1 MEKFNDFL
9 VLLDANLSGSW
20 WFPALLIGTGI
31 FFTIYLGLPQFRYFK
46 SALKIVSGKTK
57 SSDSEGETTGFQALT
72 TAMSGAVGTGNIGG
86 VALAIWTGGPAAIFW
101 MWITAIFGMTT
112 KFVEVTL
119 GHKYRTKLSDGSISG
134 GPMYY
139 IEQGLNMKWVAILF
153 AFLMM
158 ITAIGSG
165 NMPQIN
171 NIALVMNTEFSVP
184 KLFTGLFLGGLLW
197 IIIIG
202 GIKRIASVAS
212 KIIPIMGL
220 IYFGGALIIL
230 IENYQNVIPSFQA
243 IFAQVF
249 TGSAA
254 VGGFLGASFAMS
266 LKYGVARGLY
276 SNEAGQGSSPI
287 AHASSKNKS
296 IDQGVVS
303 ILEPFIDTIVVCSV
317 TALVILSSGVWTQK
331 FDTQFSKTDMVVL
344 DGIYSDDKND
354 DGNYVF
360 PEDIN
365 ELTNY
370 VQGIESNIR
379 NYSGTLNVKEGK
391 IVEKNITIIHLR
403 SIAEDV
409 VFHTPETSDDDETK
423 LSGHLIIKNGKVDKA
438 ISYTYD
444 SKNKSFRT
452 LDPQSGVKDAES
464 GKIMYELILNNG
476 LLLDQLIK
484 EVESKISL
492 EENNPERDASI
503 LRMLLAEKDELL
515 EKRETNLD
523 KEKSFIFNEIVE
535 GRSLVSS
542 AELTAKAFSNG
553 IMGEYGGKL
562 VAIALLLFAFST
574 AITWCYYGDRSTA
587 YIFGE
592 KGVVWYRN
600 FYVLCFIL
608 AAVIDTTV
616 VWNIAYVV
624 VALVS
629 IPNLIA
635 MFVLRKEMKLLSD
648 DFKVK

>member
-1 MEKFNDFL
+1 MEQFNSFL
-9 VLLDANLSGSW
+9 VLLDSNLSGSW
-20 WFPALLIGTGI
+20 WFPALLIGTGVY
-31 FFTIYLGLPQFRYFK
+31 FTIYLGFPQFKYFK
-46 SALKIVSGKTK
+46 SAFNIVSGKANNTET
-57 SSDSEGETTGFQALT
+57 DGETTGFQALT

-119 GHKYRTKLSDGSISG
+119 GHKYRTKLKDGSISG

-171 NIALVMNTEFSVP
+171 NIALVMNTEFAVP
-184 KLFTGLFLGGLLW
+184 KLFTGLFLGTLLW

-230 IENYQNVIPSFQA
+230 IENYQNIIPSFNA

-254 VGGFLGASFAMS
+254 MGGFLGASFAMS

-303 ILEPFIDTIVVCSV
+303 ILEPFIDTLVVCTV
-317 TALVILSSGVWTQK
+317 TALVILSSNVWTEK
-331 FDTQFSKTDMVVL
+331 FDTNFSKTDMIVL
-344 DGIYSDDKND
+344 NGSYSDKLN
-354 DGNYVF
+354 
-360 PEDIN
+360 EDNSFVYPNQIN
-365 ELTNY
+365 ELTKY
-370 VQGIESNIR
+370 VQNIDSSVEEF
-379 NYSGTLNVKEGK
+379 NGLLNVEDGK
-391 IVEKNITIIHLR
+391 ILNNNITVIHLR
-403 SIAEDV
+403 SIAEDIV
-409 VFHTPETSDDDETK
+409 VRDANKNLFNGSINID
-423 LSGHLIIKNGKVDKA
+423 NGKA
-438 ISYTYD
+438 
-444 SKNKSFRT
+444 
-452 LDPQSGVKDAES
+452 KDAVTFE
-464 GKIMYELILNNG
+464 GK
-476 LLLDQLIK
+476 
-484 EVESKISL
+484 
-492 EENNPERDASI
+492 
-503 LRMLLAEKDELL
+503 
-515 EKRETNLD
+515 
-523 KEKSFIFNEIVE
+523 
-535 GRSLVSS
+535 SLVSS

-553 IMGEYGGKL
+553 ILGDYGGKL

-592 KGVVWYRN
+592 KGVIWYRN

-648 DFKVK
+648 EFITK

>member
-1 MEKFNDFL
+1 MTQFNDFL
-9 VLLDANLSGSW
+9 LLLDSNLSGSW
-20 WFPALLIGTGI
+20 WFPILLVGTGI
-31 FFTIYLGLPQFRYFK
+31 FFTVYLGFPQFRFFGK
-46 SALKIVSGKTK
+46 AWKLVSGKNNK
-57 SSDSEGETTGFQALT
+57 SDEEGETTGFEALT

-112 KFVEVTL
+112 KFVEVTM
-119 GHKYRTKLSDGSISG
+119 GHKYRTKLDDGSISG

-139 IEQGLNMKWVAILF
+139 IEHALNMKWAGILF

-184 KLFTGLFLGGLLW
+184 KLFTGLFLGALLW
-197 IIIIG
+197 VIIIG

-230 IENYQNVIPSFQA
+230 IENYQNIIPSFNA
-243 IFAQVF
+243 IFSQVF

-287 AHASSKNKS
+287 AHASSKNTS

-317 TALVILSSGVWTQK
+317 TALVILSSGVWTEK
-331 FDTQFSKTDMVVL
+331 FDTTFSKTDMVIL
-344 DGIYSDDKND
+344 EGIYSDQENI
-354 DGNYVF
+354 DGTYIYPDHMNQ
-360 PEDIN
+360 
-365 ELTNY
+365 LTRY
-370 VQGIESNIR
+370 VQSIESDVNEFSGIINIED
-379 NYSGTLNVKEGK
+379 GKLLNT
-391 IVEKNITIIHLR
+391 NITVLHSR
-403 SIAEDV
+403 SIAENV
-409 VFHTPETSDDDETK
+409 VVKNNSDK
-423 LSGHLIIKNGKVDKA
+423 NLYSGSLNVLNGKV
-438 ISYTYD
+438 IEPV
-444 SKNKSFRT
+444 
-452 LDPQSGVKDAES
+452 LIE
-464 GKIMYELILNNG
+464 GK
-476 LLLDQLIK
+476 
-484 EVESKISL
+484 
-492 EENNPERDASI
+492 
-503 LRMLLAEKDELL
+503 
-515 EKRETNLD
+515 
-523 KEKSFIFNEIVE
+523 
-535 GRSLVSS
+535 SLVSS
-542 AELTAKAFSNG
+542 AELTAKAFSQG
-553 IMGEYGGKL
+553 TFGDYGGKL

-592 KGVVWYRN
+592 RGVFWYRN

-608 AAVIDTTV
+608 AAVIDTTI

-635 MFVLRKEMKLLSD
+635 LFVLRNEMKNLTNE
-648 DFKVK
+648 FIKEN

>member
-1 MEKFNDFL
+1 MDQFNEFL
-9 VLLDANLSGSW
+9 ILLDSNLSGSW
-20 WFPALLIGTGI
+20 WFPILLVGTGI
-31 FFTIYLGLPQFRYFK
+31 FFTVYLGFPQFKFFGK
-46 SALKIVSGKTK
+46 AWHLVSGKNKKT
-57 SSDSEGETTGFQALT
+57 DSEGETTAFEALT

-112 KFVEVTL
+112 KFVEVTM
-119 GHKYRTKLSDGSISG
+119 GHKYRTKLADGSISG

-139 IEQGLNMKWVAILF
+139 IESALNMKWAGILF

-184 KLFTGLFLGGLLW
+184 KLFTGLFLGTLLW

-230 IENYQNVIPSFQA
+230 TENYQNIIPSFNA
-243 IFAQVF
+243 IFSQVF

-331 FDTQFSKTDMVVL
+331 FDTTFAKTDMVIL
-344 DGIYSDDKND
+344 DGIYSDEKNS
-354 DGNYVF
+354 DGSYVY
-360 PEDIN
+360 PDHIS

-370 VQGIESNIR
+370 VQSIESN
-379 NYSGTLNVKEGK
+379 VKEYNGT
-391 IVEKNITIIHLR
+391 IFIEDGRIYDPNITILHSR
-403 SIAEDV
+403 SIAEDIEV
-409 VFHTPETSDDDETK
+409 VNAD
-423 LSGHLIIKNGKVDKA
+423 
-438 ISYTYD
+438 
-444 SKNKSFRT
+444 KNKY
-452 LDPQSGVKDAES
+452 SGSLNIID
-464 GKIMYELILNNG
+464 GKI
-476 LLLDQLIK
+476 
-484 EVESKISL
+484 L
-492 EENNPERDASI
+492 EPVT
-503 LRMLLAEKDELL
+503 LRGK
-515 EKRETNLD
+515 
-523 KEKSFIFNEIVE
+523 
-535 GRSLVSS
+535 SLVSS
-542 AELTAKAFSNG
+542 AELTAKAFSQG
-553 IMGEYGGKL
+553 IFGEYGGKL

-592 KGVVWYRN
+592 RGVFWYRN

-608 AAVIDTTV
+608 AAVIDTTI

-635 MFVLRKEMKLLSD
+635 LFVLRNEMKDLTNE
-648 DFKVK
+648 FIKEN

>member
-1 MEKFNDFL
+1 MTQFNDFL
-9 VLLDANLSGSW
+9 LLLDSNLSGSW
-20 WFPALLIGTGI
+20 WFPILLVGTGI
-31 FFTIYLGLPQFRYFK
+31 FFTIYLGFPQFRFFGK
-46 SALKIVSGKTK
+46 AWKLVSGKNNK
-57 SSDSEGETTGFQALT
+57 SDEEGETTGFEALT

-112 KFVEVTL
+112 KFVEVTM
-119 GHKYRTKLSDGSISG
+119 GHKYRTKLDDGSISG

-139 IEQGLNMKWVAILF
+139 IEHALNMKWAGILF

-184 KLFTGLFLGGLLW
+184 KLFTGLFLGALLW
-197 IIIIG
+197 VIIIG

-230 IENYQNVIPSFQA
+230 IENYQNIIPSFNV
-243 IFAQVF
+243 IFSQVF

-287 AHASSKNKS
+287 AHASSKNTS

-317 TALVILSSGVWTQK
+317 TALVILSSGVWTEK
-331 FDTQFSKTDMVVL
+331 FDTTFSKTDMVIL
-344 DGIYSDDKND
+344 EGTYSDQENI
-354 DGNYVF
+354 DGTYIYPDHMNQ
-360 PEDIN
+360 
-365 ELTNY
+365 LTRY
-370 VQGIESNIR
+370 VQSIESDVNEFSGIINIED
-379 NYSGTLNVKEGK
+379 GKLLNT
-391 IVEKNITIIHLR
+391 NITVLHSR
-403 SIAEDV
+403 SIAENV
-409 VFHTPETSDDDETK
+409 VVKNNSDK
-423 LSGHLIIKNGKVDKA
+423 NLYSGSLNVLNGKV
-438 ISYTYD
+438 IEPV
-444 SKNKSFRT
+444 
-452 LDPQSGVKDAES
+452 LIE
-464 GKIMYELILNNG
+464 GK
-476 LLLDQLIK
+476 
-484 EVESKISL
+484 
-492 EENNPERDASI
+492 
-503 LRMLLAEKDELL
+503 
-515 EKRETNLD
+515 
-523 KEKSFIFNEIVE
+523 
-535 GRSLVSS
+535 SLVSS
-542 AELTAKAFSNG
+542 AELTAKAFSQG
-553 IMGEYGGKL
+553 TFGDYGGKL

-592 KGVVWYRN
+592 RGVFWYRN

-608 AAVIDTTV
+608 AAVIDTTI

-635 MFVLRKEMKLLSD
+635 LFVLRNEMKNLTNE
-648 DFKVK
+648 FIKEN

>member
-1 MEKFNDFL
+1 MNQFNDFL
-9 VLLDANLSGSW
+9 ILLDSNLSGSW

-31 FFTIYLGLPQFRYFK
+31 FFTIYLRFPQFRYFK
-46 SALKIVSGKTK
+46 SAIKIVSGKNRNTD
-57 SSDSEGETTGFQALT
+57 SDGETTGFQALT
-72 TAMSGAVGTGNIGG
+72 TAMSGAIGTGNIGG

-112 KFVEVTL
+112 KYVEVTL
-119 GHKYRTKLSDGSISG
+119 GHKYRTKLNDGSISG

-139 IEQGLNMKWVAILF
+139 IEQGLKMKWVAILF

-171 NIALVMNTEFSVP
+171 NIALVMDSEFSVP
-184 KLFTGLFLGGLLW
+184 KLFTGLFLGALLW

-220 IYFGGALIIL
+220 IYLGGAVIIL
-230 IENYQNVIPSFQA
+230 IENYQNIIPSFNA

-287 AHASSKNKS
+287 AHASSKNTS

-331 FDTQFSKTDMVVL
+331 FETTFSNTDMVILEGV
-344 DGIYSDDKND
+344 YSDQKNP
-354 DGNYVF
+354 DGSYVY
-360 PEDIN
+360 PDHIV
-365 ELTNY
+365 ELTKY
-370 VQGIESNIR
+370 VQSMNSEVNEFSGLISIVDGRLISSNITVINAR
-379 NYSGTLNVKEGK
+379 SIAESIIVTTKNNDNDKPNNLYTGNINVINGK
-391 IVEKNITIIHLR
+391 IVE
-403 SIAEDV
+403 S
-409 VFHTPETSDDDETK
+409 
-423 LSGHLIIKNGKVDKA
+423 LIFKGK
-438 ISYTYD
+438 
-444 SKNKSFRT
+444 
-452 LDPQSGVKDAES
+452 
-464 GKIMYELILNNG
+464 
-476 LLLDQLIK
+476 
-484 EVESKISL
+484 
-492 EENNPERDASI
+492 
-503 LRMLLAEKDELL
+503 
-515 EKRETNLD
+515 
-523 KEKSFIFNEIVE
+523 
-535 GRSLVSS
+535 SLVSS
-542 AELTAKAFSNG
+542 AELTAKAFSQG
-553 IMGEYGGKL
+553 ILGQFGGKL

-592 KGVVWYRN
+592 KGVFWYRN
-600 FYVLCFIL
+600 FYVICFVL

-635 MFVLRKEMKLLSD
+635 LFVLRKEMKNLSD
-648 DFKVK
+648 SFLK

>member
-1 MEKFNDFL
+1 MEQFNSFL
-9 VLLDANLSGSW
+9 VLLDSNLSGSW
-20 WFPALLIGTGI
+20 WFPALLIGTGVY
-31 FFTIYLGLPQFRYFK
+31 FTIYLGFPQFKYFK
-46 SALKIVSGKTK
+46 SAFNIVSGKANNTET
-57 SSDSEGETTGFQALT
+57 DGETTGFQALT

-119 GHKYRTKLSDGSISG
+119 GHKYRTKLKDGSISG

-171 NIALVMNTEFSVP
+171 NIALVMNTEFAVP
-184 KLFTGLFLGGLLW
+184 KLFTGLFLGTLLW

-230 IENYQNVIPSFQA
+230 IENYQNIIPSFNA

-254 VGGFLGASFAMS
+254 MGGFLGASFAMS

-303 ILEPFIDTIVVCSV
+303 ILEPFIDTLVVCTV
-317 TALVILSSGVWTQK
+317 TALVILSSNVWTEK
-331 FDTQFSKTDMVVL
+331 FDTNFSKTDMIVL
-344 DGIYSDDKND
+344 NGSYSDKLN
-354 DGNYVF
+354 
-360 PEDIN
+360 EDNSFVYPDQIN
-365 ELTNY
+365 ELTKY
-370 VQGIESNIR
+370 VQNIDSSVEEFNGILNI
-379 NYSGTLNVKEGK
+379 EDGK
-391 IVEKNITIIHLR
+391 ILNNNITVIHLR
-403 SIAEDV
+403 SIAEDIV
-409 VFHTPETSDDDETK
+409 VRDTNKNLFNGSINID
-423 LSGHLIIKNGKVDKA
+423 NGKA
-438 ISYTYD
+438 
-444 SKNKSFRT
+444 
-452 LDPQSGVKDAES
+452 KDAVTFE
-464 GKIMYELILNNG
+464 GK
-476 LLLDQLIK
+476 
-484 EVESKISL
+484 
-492 EENNPERDASI
+492 
-503 LRMLLAEKDELL
+503 
-515 EKRETNLD
+515 
-523 KEKSFIFNEIVE
+523 
-535 GRSLVSS
+535 SLVSS

-553 IMGEYGGKL
+553 ILGDYGGKL

-592 KGVVWYRN
+592 KGVIWYRN

-648 DFKVK
+648 EFITK

>member
-1 MEKFNDFL
+1 MDQFNEFL
-9 VLLDANLSGSW
+9 ILLDSNLSGSW
-20 WFPALLIGTGI
+20 WFPILLVGTGI
-31 FFTIYLGLPQFRYFK
+31 FFTIYLGFPQFRFFGK
-46 SALKIVSGKTK
+46 AWHLVSGKNKKT
-57 SSDSEGETTGFQALT
+57 DADGETTGFEALT

-112 KFVEVTL
+112 KFVEVTM

-139 IEQGLNMKWVAILF
+139 IESALNMKWAGILF

-184 KLFTGLFLGGLLW
+184 KLFTGLFLGALLW

-220 IYFGGALIIL
+220 IYFGGALVIL
-230 IENYQNVIPSFQA
+230 TENYQNIIPSFNA
-243 IFAQVF
+243 IFSQVF

-331 FDTQFSKTDMVVL
+331 FDTTFAKTDMVIL
-344 DGIYSDDKND
+344 DGIYSDEKNS
-354 DGNYVF
+354 DGSYVY
-360 PEDIN
+360 PNHIS

-370 VQGIESNIR
+370 VQSIESD
-379 NYSGTLNVKEGK
+379 VKEYNGT
-391 IVEKNITIIHLR
+391 ISIEDGRIDNTNITILHSR

-409 VFHTPETSDDDETK
+409 EVLNTDK
-423 LSGHLIIKNGKVDKA
+423 YIYSGSLNIVD
-438 ISYTYD
+438 
-444 SKNKSFRT
+444 
-452 LDPQSGVKDAES
+452 
-464 GKIMYELILNNG
+464 GKI
-476 LLLDQLIK
+476 
-484 EVESKISL
+484 L
-492 EENNPERDASI
+492 EPVT
-503 LRMLLAEKDELL
+503 LRGK
-515 EKRETNLD
+515 
-523 KEKSFIFNEIVE
+523 
-535 GRSLVSS
+535 SLVSS
-542 AELTAKAFSNG
+542 AELTAKAFSQG
-553 IMGEYGGKL
+553 IFGDYGGKL

-592 KGVVWYRN
+592 RGVFWYRN

-608 AAVIDTTV
+608 AAVIDTTI

-635 MFVLRKEMKLLSD
+635 LFVLRNEMKDLTNE
-648 DFKVK
+648 FIKEN

>member
-1 MEKFNDFL
+1 MEQFNSFL
-9 VLLDANLSGSW
+9 VLLDSNLSGSW
-20 WFPALLIGTGI
+20 WFPALLIGTGVY
-31 FFTIYLGLPQFRYFK
+31 FTIYLGFPQFKYFK
-46 SALKIVSGKTK
+46 SAFNIVSGKANNTET
-57 SSDSEGETTGFQALT
+57 DGETTGFQALT

-119 GHKYRTKLSDGSISG
+119 GHKYRTKLKDGSISG

-171 NIALVMNTEFSVP
+171 NIALVMNTEFAVP
-184 KLFTGLFLGGLLW
+184 KLFTGLFLGTLLW

-230 IENYQNVIPSFQA
+230 IENYQNIIPSFNA

-254 VGGFLGASFAMS
+254 MGGFLGASFAMS

-303 ILEPFIDTIVVCSV
+303 ILEPFIDTLVVCTV
-317 TALVILSSGVWTQK
+317 TALVILSSNVWTEK
-331 FDTQFSKTDMVVL
+331 FDTNFSKTDMIIL
-344 DGIYSDDKND
+344 NGSYSDKLN
-354 DGNYVF
+354 
-360 PEDIN
+360 EDNSFVYPNQIN

-370 VQGIESNIR
+370 VQNIDSSVEEFNGILNI
-379 NYSGTLNVKEGK
+379 EDGK
-391 IVEKNITIIHLR
+391 ILNNNITVIHLR
-403 SIAEDV
+403 SIAEDIV
-409 VFHTPETSDDDETK
+409 VRDANKNLFNGSINID
-423 LSGHLIIKNGKVDKA
+423 NGKA
-438 ISYTYD
+438 
-444 SKNKSFRT
+444 
-452 LDPQSGVKDAES
+452 KDAVTFE
-464 GKIMYELILNNG
+464 GK
-476 LLLDQLIK
+476 
-484 EVESKISL
+484 
-492 EENNPERDASI
+492 
-503 LRMLLAEKDELL
+503 
-515 EKRETNLD
+515 
-523 KEKSFIFNEIVE
+523 
-535 GRSLVSS
+535 SLVSS

-553 IMGEYGGKL
+553 ILGDYGGKL

-592 KGVVWYRN
+592 KGVIWYRN

-648 DFKVK
+648 EFITK

>member
-1 MEKFNDFL
+1 MNQFNEFL
-9 VLLDANLSGSW
+9 LLLDSNLSGSW
-20 WFPALLIGTGI
+20 WFPILLVGTGI
-31 FFTIYLGLPQFRYFK
+31 FFTIYLGFPQFRFFGK
-46 SALKIVSGKTK
+46 AWKLVSGKNTK
-57 SSDSEGETTGFQALT
+57 SDAEGETTAFEALT

-112 KFVEVTL
+112 KFVEVTM
-119 GHKYRTKLSDGSISG
+119 GHKYRTKLEDGSISG

-139 IEQGLNMKWVAILF
+139 IEHALNMKWAGILF

-184 KLFTGLFLGGLLW
+184 KLFTGLFLGVLLW

-220 IYFGGALIIL
+220 IYFGGALVIL
-230 IENYQNVIPSFQA
+230 VENYQNIIPSFNA

-287 AHASSKNKS
+287 AHASSKNTS

-317 TALVILSSGVWTQK
+317 TALVILSSGVWTEK
-331 FDTQFSKTDMVVL
+331 FDTTFSKTDMVIL
-344 DGIYSDDKND
+344 DGTYSDTENVDGTYLYPND
-354 DGNYVF
+354 MNQ
-360 PEDIN
+360 
-365 ELTNY
+365 LTRY
-370 VQGIESNIR
+370 VQSIDSDVSEF
-379 NYSGTLNVKEGK
+379 SGVLEIQEGQLMSSD
-391 IVEKNITIIHLR
+391 ITVLHSR
-403 SIAEDV
+403 SIAENILVKDNV
-409 VFHTPETSDDDETK
+409 EKILYTGSVTVID
-423 LSGHLIIKNGKVDKA
+423 GKVKEPV
-438 ISYTYD
+438 I
-444 SKNKSFRT
+444 F
-452 LDPQSGVKDAES
+452 E
-464 GKIMYELILNNG
+464 GK
-476 LLLDQLIK
+476 
-484 EVESKISL
+484 
-492 EENNPERDASI
+492 
-503 LRMLLAEKDELL
+503 
-515 EKRETNLD
+515 
-523 KEKSFIFNEIVE
+523 
-535 GRSLVSS
+535 SLVSS
-542 AELTAKAFSNG
+542 AELTAKAFSQG
-553 IMGEYGGKL
+553 VFGQYGGKL

-592 KGVVWYRN
+592 RGVFWYRN

-608 AAVIDTTV
+608 AAVIDTTI

-635 MFVLRKEMKLLSD
+635 LFVLRNEMKDLTKE
-648 DFKVK
+648 FIIKN

>member
-1 MEKFNDFL
+1 MEQFNNFL
-9 VLLDANLSGSW
+9 ILLDSNLSGSW

-31 FFTIYLGLPQFRYFK
+31 FFTIYLGFPQFKYFN

-57 SSDSEGETTGFQALT
+57 STDQDGETTGFQALT

-112 KFVEVTL
+112 KYVEVTL

-184 KLFTGLFLGGLLW
+184 KLFTGLFLGALLW

-230 IENYQNVIPSFQA
+230 AENYQNIIPSFNA

-331 FDTQFSKTDMVVL
+331 FDTNFSKTDMVIL
-344 DGIYSDDKND
+344 EGTYSDEKNI
-354 DGNYVF
+354 DGDYLY
-360 PEDIN
+360 PKQIN
-365 ELTNY
+365 ELNSY
-370 VQGIESNIR
+370 VQSLD
-379 NYSGTLNVKEGK
+379 SDVKEFSGELTVQDGNL
-391 IVEKNITIIHLR
+391 ITQNITILHSR

-409 VFHTPETSDDDETK
+409 TISDQDNSNLFTGILNVD
-423 LSGHLIIKNGKVDKA
+423 NGKIIESVD
-438 ISYTYD
+438 I
-444 SKNKSFRT
+444 
-452 LDPQSGVKDAES
+452 Q
-464 GKIMYELILNNG
+464 GK
-476 LLLDQLIK
+476 
-484 EVESKISL
+484 
-492 EENNPERDASI
+492 
-503 LRMLLAEKDELL
+503 
-515 EKRETNLD
+515 
-523 KEKSFIFNEIVE
+523 
-535 GRSLVSS
+535 SLVSS
-542 AELTAKAFSNG
+542 AELTAKAFSQG
-553 IMGEYGGKL
+553 IMGQYGGKL

-574 AITWCYYGDRSTA
+574 SITWCYYGDRSTA

-592 KGVVWYRN
+592 KGVIWYRN
-600 FYVLCFIL
+600 FYVLCFVL
-608 AAVIDTTV
+608 AAVIDTTI

-635 MFVLRKEMKLLSD
+635 MFVLRKEMKSLSD
-648 DFKVK
+648 NFEVK

>member
-1 MEKFNDFL
+1 MDQFNEFL
-9 VLLDANLSGSW
+9 ILLDSNLSGSW
-20 WFPALLIGTGI
+20 WFPILLVGTGI
-31 FFTIYLGLPQFRYFK
+31 FFTIYLGFPQFRFFGK
-46 SALKIVSGKTK
+46 AWHLVSGKNKKT
-57 SSDSEGETTGFQALT
+57 DADGETTGFEALT

-112 KFVEVTL
+112 KFVEVTM

-139 IEQGLNMKWVAILF
+139 IESALNMKWAGILF

-184 KLFTGLFLGGLLW
+184 KLFTGLFLGALLW

-230 IENYQNVIPSFQA
+230 TENYQNIIPSFNA
-243 IFAQVF
+243 IFSQVF

-331 FDTQFSKTDMVVL
+331 FDTTFAKTDMVIL
-344 DGIYSDDKND
+344 DGIYSDEKNS
-354 DGNYVF
+354 DGSYVY
-360 PEDIN
+360 PNHIS

-370 VQGIESNIR
+370 VQSIESD
-379 NYSGTLNVKEGK
+379 VKEYNGT
-391 IVEKNITIIHLR
+391 ISIEDGRIDNTNITILHSR

-409 VFHTPETSDDDETK
+409 EVLNADK
-423 LSGHLIIKNGKVDKA
+423 YIYSGSLNIVD
-438 ISYTYD
+438 
-444 SKNKSFRT
+444 
-452 LDPQSGVKDAES
+452 
-464 GKIMYELILNNG
+464 GKI
-476 LLLDQLIK
+476 
-484 EVESKISL
+484 L
-492 EENNPERDASI
+492 EPVT
-503 LRMLLAEKDELL
+503 LRGK
-515 EKRETNLD
+515 
-523 KEKSFIFNEIVE
+523 
-535 GRSLVSS
+535 SLVSS
-542 AELTAKAFSNG
+542 AELTAKAFSQG
-553 IMGEYGGKL
+553 IFGEYGGKL

-592 KGVVWYRN
+592 RGVFWYRN

-608 AAVIDTTV
+608 AAVIDTTI

-635 MFVLRKEMKLLSD
+635 LFVLRNEMKDLTNE
-648 DFKVK
+648 FIKEN

>member
-1 MEKFNDFL
+1 MEQFNNFL
-9 VLLDANLSGSW
+9 ILLDSNLSGSW

-31 FFTIYLGLPQFRYFK
+31 FFTIYLGFPQFKYFK
-46 SALKIVSGKTK
+46 SAFKIVSGKNK
-57 SSDSEGETTGFQALT
+57 SDSEGETTGFQALT

-119 GHKYRTKLSDGSISG
+119 GHKYRTKLKDGSISG

-184 KLFTGLFLGGLLW
+184 KLFTGLFLGALLW

-212 KIIPIMGL
+212 KIIPIMGI

-230 IENYQNVIPSFQA
+230 AENYQNIIPSFNA
-243 IFAQVF
+243 IFSQVF

-331 FDTQFSKTDMVVL
+331 FDKTFSKTDMVIL
-344 DGIYSDDKND
+344 EGIYSDKKND
-354 DGNYVF
+354 DGNYIH
-360 PEDIN
+360 PDHIN
-365 ELTNY
+365 ELTKY
-370 VQGIESNIR
+370 VQSIDS
-379 NYSGTLNVKEGK
+379 NVKEYSGSLDVVEGK
-391 IVEKNITIIHLR
+391 LIADNITVIHSR
-403 SIAEDV
+403 SIAEDISV
-409 VFHTPETSDDDETK
+409 RNLNSNLYSGK
-423 LSGHLIIKNGKVDKA
+423 LNIIGGKVNEQV
-438 ISYTYD
+438 II
-444 SKNKSFRT
+444 
-452 LDPQSGVKDAES
+452 E
-464 GKIMYELILNNG
+464 GK
-476 LLLDQLIK
+476 
-484 EVESKISL
+484 
-492 EENNPERDASI
+492 
-503 LRMLLAEKDELL
+503 
-515 EKRETNLD
+515 
-523 KEKSFIFNEIVE
+523 
-535 GRSLVSS
+535 SLVSS
-542 AELTAKAFSNG
+542 AELTAKAFSQG
-553 IMGEYGGKL
+553 ILGQYGGKL

-574 AITWCYYGDRSTA
+574 SITWCYYGDRSTA

-592 KGVVWYRN
+592 TAVPWYRML
-600 FYVLCFIL
+600 YVLCFI
-608 AAVIDTTV
+608 AAAIIDTTV
-616 VWNIAYVV
+616 IWNIAYVV
-624 VALVS
+624 VALVT
-629 IPNLIA
+629 IPNLFA
-635 MFVLRKEMKLLSD
+635 MFLLRKEMREQVDNYVVEK
-648 DFKVK
+648 

>member
-1 MEKFNDFL
+1 MDQFNEFL
-9 VLLDANLSGSW
+9 ILLDSNLSGSW
-20 WFPALLIGTGI
+20 WFPILLVGTGI
-31 FFTIYLGLPQFRYFK
+31 FFTVYLGFPQFKFFGK
-46 SALKIVSGKTK
+46 AWHLVSGKNK
-57 SSDSEGETTGFQALT
+57 KNNSEGETTAFEALT

-112 KFVEVTL
+112 KFVEVTM
-119 GHKYRTKLSDGSISG
+119 GHKYRTKLADGSISG

-139 IEQGLNMKWVAILF
+139 IESALNMKWAGILF

-184 KLFTGLFLGGLLW
+184 KLFTGLFLGTLLW

-230 IENYQNVIPSFQA
+230 TENYQNIIPSFNA
-243 IFAQVF
+243 IFSQVF

-331 FDTQFSKTDMVVL
+331 FDTTFAKTDMVIL
-344 DGIYSDDKND
+344 DGIYSDEKNS
-354 DGNYVF
+354 DGSYVY
-360 PEDIN
+360 PDHIS

-370 VQGIESNIR
+370 VQSIESN
-379 NYSGTLNVKEGK
+379 VKEYNGT
-391 IVEKNITIIHLR
+391 ISIEDGRIYDPNITILHSR
-403 SIAEDV
+403 SIAEDIEV
-409 VFHTPETSDDDETK
+409 LNADK
-423 LSGHLIIKNGKVDKA
+423 NIYSGSLNIID
-438 ISYTYD
+438 
-444 SKNKSFRT
+444 
-452 LDPQSGVKDAES
+452 
-464 GKIMYELILNNG
+464 GKI
-476 LLLDQLIK
+476 
-484 EVESKISL
+484 L
-492 EENNPERDASI
+492 EPVT
-503 LRMLLAEKDELL
+503 LRGK
-515 EKRETNLD
+515 
-523 KEKSFIFNEIVE
+523 
-535 GRSLVSS
+535 SLVSS
-542 AELTAKAFSNG
+542 AELTAKAFSQG
-553 IMGEYGGKL
+553 IFGEYGGKL

-592 KGVVWYRN
+592 RGVFWYRN

-608 AAVIDTTV
+608 AAVIDTTI

-635 MFVLRKEMKLLSD
+635 LFVLRNEMKDLTNE
-648 DFKVK
+648 FRKEN

>member
-1 MEKFNDFL
+1 MAEFNNFL
-9 VLLDANLSGSW
+9 LMLDSNLSGSW

-31 FFTIYLGLPQFRYFK
+31 FFTIYLGFPQFRFFGQ
-46 SALKIVSGKTK
+46 ALKIVSGKNSK
-57 SSDSEGETTGFQALT
+57 SDSEGETTGFQALT
-72 TAMSGAVGTGNIGG
+72 TAMSGAIGTGNIGG

-101 MWITAIFGMTT
+101 MWITAVFGMTT

-119 GHKYRTKLSDGSISG
+119 GHKYRTKLEDGSISG

-139 IEQGLNMKWVAILF
+139 IEHALNMKWVAILF

-184 KLFTGLFLGGLLW
+184 KLITGLVLGVLLW

-220 IYFGGALIIL
+220 IYFGGALVVL
-230 IENYQNVIPSFQA
+230 AENYQNVIPSFNA

-296 IDQGVVS
+296 IDQGIVS

-331 FDTQFSKTDMVVL
+331 FDTSFSKTDMIIL
-344 DGIYSDDKND
+344 DGQYSDAKNAN
-354 DGNYVF
+354 GTYVH
-360 PEDIN
+360 PEQIAQ
-365 ELTNY
+365 LTSY
-370 VQGIESNIR
+370 VQSLESNI
-379 NYSGTLNVKEGK
+379 NEYSGIIEIQDGK
-391 IVEKNITIIHLR
+391 VNSEQVTILHSR

-409 VFHTPETSDDDETK
+409 TVRNNGSNDLFTGTINVKD
-423 LSGHLIIKNGKVDKA
+423 GKV
-438 ISYTYD
+438 IEPV
-444 SKNKSFRT
+444 SF
-452 LDPQSGVKDAES
+452 E
-464 GKIMYELILNNG
+464 GK
-476 LLLDQLIK
+476 
-484 EVESKISL
+484 
-492 EENNPERDASI
+492 
-503 LRMLLAEKDELL
+503 
-515 EKRETNLD
+515 
-523 KEKSFIFNEIVE
+523 
-535 GRSLVSS
+535 SLVSS
-542 AELTAKAFSNG
+542 AELTAKAFSQG
-553 IMGEYGGKL
+553 LFGDFGGKL
-562 VAIALLLFAFST
+562 VAVALLLFAFST

-592 KGVVWYRN
+592 KGVFWYRN

-608 AAVIDTTV
+608 AAIIDTTI

-635 MFVLRKEMKLLSD
+635 LFVLRRDLKQEVDNYQSTS
-648 DFKVK
+648 

>member
-1 MEKFNDFL
+1 MDAFNNFL
-9 VLLDANLSGSW
+9 ILLDGNLSGSW

-31 FFTIYLGLPQFRYFK
+31 FFTFYLGFPQFRFFGNGWR
-46 SALKIVSGKTK
+46 IVSGKYDK
-57 SSDSEGETTGFQALT
+57 SGSKGETSPFEALT

-119 GHKYRTKLSDGSISG
+119 AHKYRTTLSDGSISG

-153 AFLMM
+153 SLLMM

-171 NIALVMNTEFSVP
+171 NIALVMNTEFAVP
-184 KLFTGLFLGGLLW
+184 KLFTGLFLGALLW

-202 GIKRIASVAS
+202 GIQRIASVAS
-212 KIIPIMGL
+212 KIIPIMGI
-220 IYFGGALIIL
+220 IYFGGALIVL
-230 IENYQNVIPSFQA
+230 AENYQNIIPSFNA

-287 AHASSKNKS
+287 AHASSKTKKS
-296 IDQGVVS
+296 VEQGMVS
-303 ILEPFIDTIVVCSV
+303 ILEPFIDTIVVCSI

-331 FDTQFSKTDMVVL
+331 FDTTFSKTDMVILQGV
-344 DGIYSDDKND
+344 YSDKKNV
-354 DGNYVF
+354 DGSYAY
-360 PEDIN
+360 PGHIN
-365 ELTNY
+365 ELTKY
-370 VQGIESNIR
+370 VQSMDSDVNEFSGSLSVQDGKLISNEM
-379 NYSGTLNVKEGK
+379 TV
-391 IVEKNITIIHLR
+391 IHSR
-403 SIAEDV
+403 SIAEDIV
-409 VFHTPETSDDDETK
+409 ISSADTELF
-423 LSGHLIIKNGKVDKA
+423 SGILNVKNGK
-438 ISYTYD
+438 ISE
-444 SKNKSFRT
+444 
-452 LDPQSGVKDAES
+452 QVIIE
-464 GKIMYELILNNG
+464 GK
-476 LLLDQLIK
+476 
-484 EVESKISL
+484 
-492 EENNPERDASI
+492 
-503 LRMLLAEKDELL
+503 
-515 EKRETNLD
+515 
-523 KEKSFIFNEIVE
+523 
-535 GRSLVSS
+535 SLVSS
-542 AELTAKAFSNG
+542 AELTAKAFSQG
-553 IMGEYGGKL
+553 ILGDFGGKL
-562 VAIALLLFAFST
+562 VAVALLLFAFST
-574 AITWCYYGDRSTA
+574 AIAWCYYGDRSTA

-592 KGVVWYRN
+592 RGVIWYRN
-600 FYVLCFIL
+600 FYVLCFIA

-635 MFVLRKEMKLLSD
+635 LFVLRKEMREQVLNYVDEK
-648 DFKVK
+648 

>member
-1 MEKFNDFL
+1 MNQFNEFL
-9 VLLDANLSGSW
+9 LLLDSNLSGSW
-20 WFPALLIGTGI
+20 WFPILLVGTGI
-31 FFTIYLGLPQFRYFK
+31 FFTIYLGFPQFRFFGKAWKLVSRKNNK
-46 SALKIVSGKTK
+46 SDA
-57 SSDSEGETTGFQALT
+57 DGETTGFEALN

-112 KFVEVTL
+112 KFVEVTM
-119 GHKYRTKLSDGSISG
+119 GHKYRTKLEDGSISG

-139 IEQGLNMKWVAILF
+139 IEHALNMKWAGILF

-184 KLFTGLFLGGLLW
+184 KIFTGLFLGALLW

-230 IENYQNVIPSFQA
+230 LENYQNIIPSFNA

-287 AHASSKNKS
+287 AHASSKNSS

-317 TALVILSSGVWTQK
+317 TALVILSSGVWTEK
-331 FDTQFSKTDMVVL
+331 FDTTFSKTDMVIL
-344 DGIYSDDKND
+344 DGTYSDQENI
-354 DGNYVF
+354 DGTYLYPDHMNQ
-360 PEDIN
+360 
-365 ELTNY
+365 LTKY
-370 VQGIESNIR
+370 VQSIDSDVDE
-379 NYSGTLNVKEGK
+379 YSGIIEIQDGRL
-391 IVEKNITIIHLR
+391 ITSDITVLHSR
-403 SIAEDV
+403 SIAENITVTDKEDKNLY
-409 VFHTPETSDDDETK
+409 TGS
-423 LSGHLIIKNGKVDKA
+423 LSVENGKV
-438 ISYTYD
+438 
-444 SKNKSFRT
+444 
-452 LDPQSGVKDAES
+452 QDAVTFE
-464 GKIMYELILNNG
+464 GK
-476 LLLDQLIK
+476 
-484 EVESKISL
+484 
-492 EENNPERDASI
+492 
-503 LRMLLAEKDELL
+503 
-515 EKRETNLD
+515 
-523 KEKSFIFNEIVE
+523 
-535 GRSLVSS
+535 SLVSS
-542 AELTAKAFSNG
+542 AELTAKAFSQG
-553 IMGEYGGKL
+553 ILGQFGGKL

-592 KGVVWYRN
+592 RGVFWYRN

-608 AAVIDTTV
+608 AAVIDTTI

-635 MFVLRKEMKLLSD
+635 LFVLRNEIKDLTK
-648 DFKVK
+648 

>member
-1 MEKFNDFL
+1 MNQFNEFL
-9 VLLDANLSGSW
+9 LFLDSNLSGSW
-20 WFPALLIGTGI
+20 WFPILLVGTGI
-31 FFTIYLGLPQFRYFK
+31 FFTIYLGFPQFRFFGK
-46 SALKIVSGKTK
+46 AWKLVSSKNTK
-57 SSDSEGETTGFQALT
+57 SDAEGETTAFEALT

-112 KFVEVTL
+112 KFVEVTM
-119 GHKYRTKLSDGSISG
+119 GHKYRTKLEDGSISG

-139 IEQGLNMKWVAILF
+139 IEHALNMKWAGILF

-184 KLFTGLFLGGLLW
+184 KLFTGLFLGALLW
-197 IIIIG
+197 VIIIG

-220 IYFGGALIIL
+220 IYFGGALVIL
-230 IENYQNVIPSFQA
+230 AENYHNIIPSFNA
-243 IFAQVF
+243 IFSQVF

-331 FDTQFSKTDMVVL
+331 FDTNFSKTDMVILEGV
-344 DGIYSDDKND
+344 YSDEKYI
-354 DGNYVF
+354 DGSYIH
-360 PEDIN
+360 PEHIN

-370 VQGIESNIR
+370 VQSLESNV
-379 NYSGTLNVKEGK
+379 NTFTGTINVENGK
-391 IVEKNITIIHLR
+391 IVESDITILHSR
-403 SIAEDV
+403 SIAEDISV
-409 VFHTPETSDDDETK
+409 KSNSTK
-423 LSGHLIIKNGKVDKA
+423 DLYSGLLTINNGKINERV
-438 ISYTYD
+438 
-444 SKNKSFRT
+444 
-452 LDPQSGVKDAES
+452 
-464 GKIMYELILNNG
+464 
-476 LLLDQLIK
+476 
-484 EVESKISL
+484 SL
-492 EENNPERDASI
+492 EG
-503 LRMLLAEKDELL
+503 K
-515 EKRETNLD
+515 
-523 KEKSFIFNEIVE
+523 
-535 GRSLVSS
+535 SLVSS
-542 AELTAKAFSNG
+542 AELTAKAFSQG
-553 IMGEYGGKL
+553 IFGDFGGKL

-592 KGVVWYRN
+592 KGVFWYRN

-608 AAVIDTTV
+608 AAVIDTTI

-635 MFVLRKEMKLLSD
+635 LFVLRSEMKDLTNE
-648 DFKVK
+648 FIKEN

>member
-9 VLLDANLSGSW
+9 VFLDANLSGSW
-20 WFPALLIGTGI
+20 WFPVLLIGTGI

>member
-1 MEKFNDFL
+1 MEQFNNFL
-9 VLLDANLSGSW
+9 ILLDSNLSGSW

-31 FFTIYLGLPQFRYFK
+31 FFTIYLGFPQFKYFN
-46 SALKIVSGKTK
+46 SAFKIVSGKTK
-57 SSDSEGETTGFQALT
+57 STDQDGETTGFQALT

-112 KFVEVTL
+112 KYVEVTL

-184 KLFTGLFLGGLLW
+184 KLFTGLFLGALLW

-230 IENYQNVIPSFQA
+230 AENYQNIIPSFNA

-331 FDTQFSKTDMVVL
+331 FDTNFSKTDMVIL
-344 DGIYSDDKND
+344 EGTYSDEKNT
-354 DGNYVF
+354 DGDYLY
-360 PEDIN
+360 PKQIN
-365 ELTNY
+365 ELNSY
-370 VQGIESNIR
+370 VQSLD
-379 NYSGTLNVKEGK
+379 SDVKEFSGELTVQDGNL
-391 IVEKNITIIHLR
+391 ITQNITILHSR

-409 VFHTPETSDDDETK
+409 TISDQDDSNLFTGI
-423 LSGHLIIKNGKVDKA
+423 LNVDNGKIIESVD
-438 ISYTYD
+438 I
-444 SKNKSFRT
+444 
-452 LDPQSGVKDAES
+452 Q
-464 GKIMYELILNNG
+464 GK
-476 LLLDQLIK
+476 
-484 EVESKISL
+484 
-492 EENNPERDASI
+492 
-503 LRMLLAEKDELL
+503 
-515 EKRETNLD
+515 
-523 KEKSFIFNEIVE
+523 
-535 GRSLVSS
+535 SLVSS
-542 AELTAKAFSNG
+542 AELTAKAFSQG
-553 IMGEYGGKL
+553 IMGQYGGKL

-574 AITWCYYGDRSTA
+574 SITWCYYGDRSTA

-592 KGVVWYRN
+592 KGVIWYRN
-600 FYVLCFIL
+600 FYVLCFVL
-608 AAVIDTTV
+608 AAVIDTTI

-635 MFVLRKEMKLLSD
+635 MFVLRKEMKSLSD
-648 DFKVK
+648 NFEVK